1 MGLRAATS
9 FLTPLGGARPPAPG
23 DLAWFPM
30 VGLGQ
35 GAALGGLW
43 WLVARAWPAPVD
55 AAVVVV
61 ADLALTGMLHLDG
74 LVDSADGLLP
84 HLERDRRLA
93 VMAEPQV
100 GAFGV
105 VVAGGALLLRF
116 AALSTIQPHVLLLAG
131 LWCLSRTFMA
141 AVVGRQPYA
150 RPGGL
155 AGVYQAGPGA
165 AGSGAAGSG
174 SARHGGQTW
183 WPAATAVVVALAALV
198 GWRAVAAPV
207 VAAAGLVAAVGVVAL
222 ARRRLGGYT
231 GDVLGASGV
240 VLETVGLVVAAARW

>member
-1 MGLRAATS
+1 M
-9 FLTPLGGARPPAPG
+9 
-23 DLAWFPM
+23 
-30 VGLGQ
+30 
-35 GAALGGLW
+35 
-43 WLVARAWPAPVD
+43 ARAWSAPID

-84 HLERDRRLA
+84 HLERARRLA

-105 VVAGGALLLRF
+105 VVAAGVLLLRF
-116 AALSTIQPHVLLLAG
+116 AALTSIRPHVLLLTG

-155 AGVYQAGPGA
+155 AEVYD
-165 AGSGAAGSG
+165 SGASAGRRG
-174 SARHGGQTW
+174 AGGR
-183 WPAATAVVVALAALV
+183 WPHTLAVVVAVAALV
-198 GWRAVAAPV
+198 GWRAVAAPF
-207 VAAAGLVAAVGVVAL
+207 VAAAGIIAAIGVVVL

>member
-9 FLTPLGGARPPAPG
+9 FLTPLGGARRPDPG
-23 DLAWFPM
+23 DLAWFPV
-30 VGLGQ
+30 VGLAQ

-43 WLVARAWPAPVD
+43 WVMAEAWPAPVA

-84 HLERDRRLA
+84 HLERARRLA

-100 GAFGV
+100 GAFGT
-105 VVAGGALLLRF
+105 VVAAGVLLLRF
-116 AALSTIQPHVLLLAG
+116 AALSSIGPHVLLLAG
-131 LWCLSRTFMA
+131 LWCLSRTLMA
-141 AVVGRQPYA
+141 AVVGHQPYA

-155 AGVYQAGPGA
+155 VAVYGTVASTGGRRAG
-165 AGSGAAGSG
+165 
-174 SARHGGQTW
+174 TW
-183 WPAATAVVVALAALV
+183 WPVILAVVVAVAALV
-198 GWRAVAAPV
+198 GWKAVAGPV
-207 VAAAGLVAAVGVVAL
+207 VAAAGIIAGFGVVAL

-240 VLETVGLVVAAARW
+240 LLETVGLVVAAARW

>member
-23 DLAWFPM
+23 DLAWFPV

-35 GAALGGLW
+35 GVALGGLW

-55 AAVVVV
+55 AAVVIV

-84 HLERDRRLA
+84 HLDRSRRLA

-105 VVAGGALLLRF
+105 AVAGGALLLRF
-116 AALSTIQPHVLLLAG
+116 AALSTIAPHVLLLAG

-155 AGVYQAGPGA
+155 AEVYDSGQGTGGPRGPA
-165 AGSGAAGSG
+165 
-174 SARHGGQTW
+174 W
-183 WPAATAVVVALAALV
+183 WPTAAAVVVAVAALV
-198 GWRAVAAPV
+198 GWKVVAAPV
-207 VAAAGLVAAVGVVAL
+207 VAVAGIMAAMGVVAL